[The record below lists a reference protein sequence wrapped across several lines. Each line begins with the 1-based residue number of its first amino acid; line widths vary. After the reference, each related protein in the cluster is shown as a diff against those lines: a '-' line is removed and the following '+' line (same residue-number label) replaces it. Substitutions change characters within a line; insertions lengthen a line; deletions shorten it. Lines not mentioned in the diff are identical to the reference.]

1 MNKLTLIADLLILQS
16 RNQWALAAAIAEL
29 NQWVAQRGSV
39 EVANSVQEA
48 LAMLD
53 ESLLP
58 LSRGVALLIEEAER
72 DAGLMEADSGLP
84 S

>member
-1 MNKLTLIADLLILQS
+1 MNKLTLIADLLILQG

-29 NQWVAQRGSV
+29 NKWVAQRGSL
-39 EVANSVQEA
+39 EVSKNVQEA

-58 LSRGVALLIEEAER
+58 LSRGVARLIEEAER
-72 DAGLMEADSGLP
+72 EDGIVEANSNLP
-84 S
+84 R